1 MCSFCTPNH
10 MVFLPFDTLTLVV
23 CQFNLMRKPQ
33 RLNKIF
39 HVTHIKSLSATKQI
53 VVYFLNLFNEIFISK
68 KCTSIP
74 DWPSFTA
81 SVIYIKCYY
90 SEVFNTFHICRLH
103 TVLRNS
109 TASRR
114 AKTKVWSEMGTW
126 IFSQIS
132 YHPPLMQTWIWWEWF
147 SLHCV
152 TQS

>member
-1 MCSFCTPNH
+1 MKFLFLKN
-10 MVFLPFDTLTLVV
+10 VF
-23 CQFNLMRKPQ
+23 N
-33 RLNKIF
+33 
-39 HVTHIKSLSATKQI
+39 
-53 VVYFLNLFNEIFISK
+53 
-68 KCTSIP
+68 P

-90 SEVFNTFHICRLH
+90 SEVFNTFRICRLH

-126 IFSQIS
+126 IFSLIS
-132 YHPPLMQTWIWWEWF
+132 YHPPLMQTWIWWLWF

-152 TQS
+152 TQSRKPTWLLPVAASFAAEFVTKPSALSAIYLLNLNLKEKPFQLRKTFSVKKNATQSCGFPY